1 MKTKFQAKKDM
12 AVFLADCSILTYEQF
27 HHNGLFTVP
36 NGFQLVLSFKA
47 KSIYEEEWFGFILES
62 DQCAV
67 ISFRGTQSDPD
78 WIADANIGQTVY
90 PYAEAGNVHKGFLTI
105 YESCRDTI
113 MEALKAVPSHKQ
125 LLITGHSLGAALATL
140 CALDLYKN
148 TDFPPPLMYTFGGPR
163 VGDQVFV
170 DAFQQSALPYLRFV
184 NLSDLVPLLP
194 PSRIKNPYTKMVF
207 TYRHLPSLF
216 LFSIQKGSIKN
227 NHSMYTYLEAVE
239 GLPE

>member
-1 MKTKFQAKKDM
+1 MKGTVRKDI
-12 AVFLADCSILTYEQF
+12 AVFLAECSILTYEQF
-27 HHNGLFTVP
+27 HQNGLFTIP
-36 NGFQLVLSFKA
+36 EGFQVVLSFKA
-47 KSIYEEEWFGFILES
+47 LSIYEEEWFGFILES

-90 PYAEAGNVHKGFLTI
+90 PYADAGKVHKGFLSI
-105 YESCRDTI
+105 YESCRETV

-140 CALDLYKN
+140 CALDVYEN
-148 TDFPPPLMYTFGGPR
+148 TDFPSPLMYTFGGPR
-163 VGDQVFV
+163 VGDQSFV
-170 DAFQQSALPYLRFV
+170 NVFQQTAIQYLRFV

-194 PSRIKNPYTKMVF
+194 PSRIKNPYTNTVF
-207 TYRHLPSLF
+207 TYRHLPRLF

-227 NHSMYTYLEAVE
+227 NHSMYTYLEAIE
-239 GLPE
+239 ELPEE